1 MDGGAVTAV
10 LSWRPDAV
18 ATADLLAGL
27 KAARALQKVPVP
39 PWLSK
44 QLANYSLRAATVLA
58 DRGVTVPEEGHA
70 A

>member
-1 MDGGAVTAV
+1 VTTAPP
-10 LSWRPDAV
+10 SWRPDAV
-18 ATADLLAGL
+18 ASDDLLAGL

-58 DRGVTVPEEGHA
+58 ERGVTLPDE
-70 A
+70 

>member
-1 MDGGAVTAV
+1 VTAV
-10 LSWRPDAV
+10 PSWRPDAV

-39 PWLSK
+39 PGLSK
-44 QLANYSLRAATVLA
+44 QLANYSLRTATALA
-58 DRGVTVPEEGHA
+58 ERGVTVPDEGDA

>member
-1 MDGGAVTAV
+1 MDGGTVTSV

-27 KAARALQKVPVP
+27 KAARALQKSSVP

-44 QLANYSLRAATVLA
+44 QLANYSLRAATALA
-58 DRGVTVPEEGHA
+58 DRGVMVPEEGDTA
-70 A
+70 